1 MSGMAET
8 VVLVHGIYMS
18 GFELGLLRRRVA
30 QAGFDACIF
39 RYRSLLRPVAENAL
53 RLAAWLE
60 ALDATRLHL
69 VGHSLGGLVILRMFD
84 AGVELPPGRVVF
96 LGAPVRGS
104 RTALDLAGR
113 PWGPFLLGRSGPA
126 GLTEQREAVW
136 KEPRELGVIAGS
148 CSLSINPFHTRL
160 PKPHDGMVSVDET
173 RIAGAKDELQLN
185 VTHTGMLFNRELAE
199 QVTEFLKDGRF
210 KHG

>member
-8 VVLVHGIYMS
+8 VVLVHGIYMT
-18 GFELGLLRRRVA
+18 GFELGLLRRRVSK
-30 QAGFDACIF
+30 AGFDARIF
-39 RYRSLLRPVAENAL
+39 RYRSLLRPVVENAW
-53 RLAAWLE
+53 RLATYLQGLNAS
-60 ALDATRLHL
+60 RLHL
-69 VGHSLGGLVILRMFD
+69 VGHSLGGLVILRMFE

-126 GLTEQREAVW
+126 GLTEQRDPLW
-136 KEPRELGVIAGS
+136 KEPRELGVIAGT
-148 CSLSINPFHTRL
+148 CSLSINPFHARL
-160 PKPHDGMVSVDET
+160 PKPHDGMVSVEET

-199 QVTEFLKDGRF
+199 QMTVFLREGSF
-210 KHG
+210 KH